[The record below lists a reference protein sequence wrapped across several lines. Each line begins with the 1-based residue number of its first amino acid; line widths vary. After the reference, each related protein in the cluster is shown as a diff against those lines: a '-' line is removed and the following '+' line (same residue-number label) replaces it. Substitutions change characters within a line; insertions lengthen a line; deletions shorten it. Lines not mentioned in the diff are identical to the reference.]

1 MVAEKKKKRKL
12 KFKVKNILI
21 LLAIILIFVGVIYY
35 ILQLPINNI
44 YIIGNNILSDAEVI
58 DWAKVDDYPSFLRTS
73 SKEIENNLSNNNYIE
88 DVDVNKQFGNKIE
101 IKIKEYKVVA
111 LINNDTQVILSSGDI
126 VSNDYGLSDVP
137 VLCNSVSDEV
147 FNDFVKK
154 FSKINNN
161 VLRQISQIEYIP
173 VDVDNMRFLLYM
185 DDGNL
190 VYITLTKINKINKY
204 NDIKDKLENKIGTI
218 YLDSGDYVEVRKD
231 RGAVNN
237 SSSDTS
243 NTESNNNQNSVDS
256 NQQTTDTTNN
266 QDNNDSNVTTNGNTL
281 SSDTNNTS
289 SDENN

>member
-256 NQQTTDTTNN
+256 NQETTTDTTNN
-266 QDNNDSNVTTNGNTL
+266 QDNNGSNDATDGNNVSSNTN
-281 SSDTNNTS
+281 SSNEDN
-289 SDENN
+289 

>member
-243 NTESNNNQNSVDS
+243 NVESSSQSSVNS
-256 NQQTTDTTNN
+256 NQEVTTDTTNN
-266 QDNNDSNVTTNGNTL
+266 QDNNDSNVATDGNTV

-289 SDENN
+289 SNEDN

>member
-44 YIIGNNILSDAEVI
+44 YITGNNILSDAEVI

-185 DDGNL
+185 DDGNS
-190 VYITLTKINKINKY
+190 VYITITKFERLNYY
-204 NDIKDKLENKIGTI
+204 NEVLPQLDGRKGYL
-218 YLDSGDYVEVRKD
+218 YLDSG
-231 RGAVNN
+231 NHF
-237 SSSDTS
+237 
-243 NTESNNNQNSVDS
+243 QIM
-256 NQQTTDTTNN
+256 Q
-266 QDNNDSNVTTNGNTL
+266 
-281 SSDTNNTS
+281 
-289 SDENN
+289 